1 MGNITVTSGDNVV
14 IKLSPQ
20 AVAPVIVSPA
30 SGPVGPQG
38 ATGPAGPTGP
48 AGGPTGM
55 TGVTGPQGD
64 TGVAGPTGPAGG
76 PTGMTGATGPKGD
89 TGAISNIKLST
100 LSGTPQYAEIVDGVV
115 SLHGE
120 NIKLTANAAPSSL
133 SLYQY
138 FTLADTT
145 ITNDYKSKVY
155 SLENQIKTT
164 SDLTKTLLQPR
175 IENAPSN
182 ASGANA
188 PLADYRV
195 EVQTATGP
203 TGPQEG
209 FVKVFANNEEVIKAN
224 ESAIFLNEK
233 VSIFPNGAT
242 GPNSYTLPTGPY
254 TAGQTITV
262 DANGVMSFANAAS
275 GDGDTGA
282 TGVQGAT
289 GATGIQGPAGAAGAV
304 GVTGAT
310 GPAGLTGSQGPVGVT
325 GATGVGITGATGV
338 QGATGPTGETGPPGP
353 AATIG
358 ATGPTGLTGVT
369 GATGVGV
376 TGVTGATGVSGVNGA
391 TGATGPYG
399 GVAGNYIYS
408 SVLTAADPGLGN
420 LRLNNALIFS
430 TSNIYIDEQQYL
442 GLNFGN
448 FIKTWDDSTSPHK
461 GYIQLTDKT
470 NSTRFVIFRV
480 NSLTDNTGWYTL
492 DVTPIDASL
501 VSFTNGDSLL
511 VSFSRT
517 GDAGAGVTG
526 ATGPSGAAGATGAS
540 GAAGAAG
547 GQVGMSYVWKSSI
560 IGLPNGLFLQ
570 SSATEIVISVNDV
583 FGNSQQTFLET
594 WDDSTDFLT
603 KGYITISSNTGG
615 TYKYKIYRITGS
627 STLTNAGATLRFEV
641 TIMSQSA
648 TAFNND
654 DAIVVNFSK
663 TGDGVSGATG
673 PTGLTGVTGA
683 TGAKGDTGVAGP
695 QGTDGNIGVFYE
707 FESLTTTPPT
717 YGRFR
722 FNAAPASA
730 TLMYIHQYAA
740 SNSLVRN
747 WILSWDDS
755 PNQIKGTISI
765 QSSASN
771 LDVYIANVTGTITD
785 NTDYFT
791 VPITT
796 VAFTGSFVN
805 LEDLYISF
813 IPAGQMGPTGP
824 QGATGPAGGPTGSTG
839 ATGAAGIAGANGATG
854 VTGPVGVT
862 GVTGVTGPAGPAGVT
877 GATGVQGVT
886 GPAGVTGATGVGVTG
901 ATGVGV
907 TGATG
912 ATGPSANTFATIN
925 SVAASGADSL
935 FITEFPA
942 SEVGRSNIT
951 VGQSTF
957 YNGLGIKNV
966 AIKTPS
972 ILSAIQLR
980 LYNSADFSNS
990 TSAAKGSILAYGDGV
1005 LVGDDSQNRSDN
1017 SYISSKDVNVLI
1029 KTQGFSGTNP
1039 TSGAFYIKQG
1049 VDFNAGPAPS
1059 AQPELFSVNHL
1070 GVVKI
1075 NNAYTLPTVSGPSG
1089 YVLASDG
1096 TNAVWAAGGG
1106 GAVGA
1111 TGATGPQG
1119 TAGAVGA
1126 TGATGVQGPAGTA
1139 GAVGAT
1145 GATGVQGPAGTA
1157 GTAGAT
1163 GATGVQGTQGIQ
1175 GVTGATGIQGPAGT
1189 VGATGATGVQGPAG
1203 TAGAI
1208 GATGAT
1214 GAQGTAGAAG
1224 AAGAT
1229 GATGV
1234 QGPAGTNGA
1243 VGATGATGVQGIA
1256 GTAGAVGAT
1265 GATGVQGP
1273 AGINGTVG
1281 ATGATGVQG
1290 PAGTNGTNGAVGAT
1304 GATGVQ
1310 GPAGTNGTNGAVGA
1324 TGATGPQ
1331 GTTGSAGAVGATG
1344 ATGVQGPAGT
1354 NGTNGSIGATGA
1366 TGPQG
1371 PAGTNGTNGDV
1382 GATGVTGPQ
1391 GVAGTN
1397 GTNGLDGATGA
1408 TGAQGPAGSAGA
1420 IGATGATGPQ
1430 GVAGTNGTNGA
1441 VGATGATG
1449 VQGPAG
1455 TNGTNGAVGATGVT
1469 GPAGVTGPTGIGV
1482 TGATGVTGVTGP
1494 TGATYFTVITDSTT
1508 ARTLTNV
1515 DAFDYIRFTN
1525 GSAITVT
1532 VQNQAG
1538 TTWPADT
1545 EILMEQAGAG
1555 QITVTGATSVTI
1567 VSSQTLKSGKQY
1579 AVIGLKRVAENS
1591 WVLIGERQA
1600 V

>member
-38 ATGPAGPTGP
+38 ATGPAGPQGP

-420 LRLNNALIFS
+420 LRLNNSLIFS

-673 PTGLTGVTGA
+673 VQGFTGVTGA

-771 LDVYIANVTGTITD
+771 LDVYIANVTGTIID
-785 NTDYFT
+785 NTDYLT

-824 QGATGPAGGPTGSTG
+824 QGPTGPAGGPTGSTG
-839 ATGAAGIAGANGATG
+839 PQGDTGVGITGATG
-854 VTGPVGVT
+854 VTG
-862 GVTGVTGPAGPAGVT
+862 AN
-877 GATGVQGVT
+877 GVQGVT
-886 GPAGVTGATGVGVTG
+886 GPAGVTG

-935 FITEFPA
+935 FITDFPA
-942 SEVGRSNIT
+942 SEVGRSNII

-957 YNGLGIKNV
+957 YNGLAIKHV

-972 ILSAIQLR
+972 ILSAVQLR
-980 LYNSADFSNS
+980 LYNSADFSNN

-1049 VDFNAGPAPS
+1049 VNFSSGPDPS

-1106 GAVGA
+1106 G
-1111 TGATGPQG
+1111 
-1119 TAGAVGA
+1119 
-1126 TGATGVQGPAGTA
+1126 
-1139 GAVGAT
+1139 
-1145 GATGVQGPAGTA
+1145 
-1157 GTAGAT
+1157 
-1163 GATGVQGTQGIQ
+1163 
-1175 GVTGATGIQGPAGT
+1175 GT
-1189 VGATGATGVQGPAG
+1189 VGATGATGP
-1203 TAGAI
+1203 
-1208 GATGAT
+1208 
-1214 GAQGTAGAAG
+1214 
-1224 AAGAT
+1224 
-1229 GATGV
+1229 
-1234 QGPAGTNGA
+1234 
-1243 VGATGATGVQGIA
+1243 
-1256 GTAGAVGAT
+1256 
-1265 GATGVQGP
+1265 
-1273 AGINGTVG
+1273 
-1281 ATGATGVQG
+1281 
-1290 PAGTNGTNGAVGAT
+1290 
-1304 GATGVQ
+1304 
-1310 GPAGTNGTNGAVGA
+1310 
-1324 TGATGPQ
+1324 
-1331 GTTGSAGAVGATG
+1331 
-1344 ATGVQGPAGT
+1344 
-1354 NGTNGSIGATGA
+1354 
-1366 TGPQG
+1366 
-1371 PAGTNGTNGDV
+1371 
-1382 GATGVTGPQ
+1382 
-1391 GVAGTN
+1391 
-1397 GTNGLDGATGA
+1397 
-1408 TGAQGPAGSAGA
+1408 
-1420 IGATGATGPQ
+1420 
-1430 GVAGTNGTNGA
+1430 
-1441 VGATGATG
+1441 
-1449 VQGPAG
+1449 
-1455 TNGTNGAVGATGVT
+1455 
-1469 GPAGVTGPTGIGV
+1469 
-1482 TGATGVTGVTGP
+1482 TGATGVTGATGP
-1494 TGATYFTVITDSTT
+1494 
-1508 ARTLTNV
+1508 
-1515 DAFDYIRFTN
+1515 
-1525 GSAITVT
+1525 
-1532 VQNQAG
+1532 AG
-1538 TTWPADT
+1538 T
-1545 EILMEQAGAG
+1545 AGSVG
-1555 QITVTGATSVTI
+1555 VTGATGPAGQGVPIGGTSGQVLAKNTSTNYDTVWVNKKVTSV
-1567 VSSQTLKSGKQY
+1567 SGKTVATGAWSLVLGIY
-1579 AVIGLKRVAENS
+1579 EASISDAAILSTSIVDVIPDNADASTVRTAQMLPRTDSSAGSVKIYSTNQPAATITFTINIFDL
-1591 WVLIGERQA
+1591 
-1600 V
+1600 

>member
-38 ATGPAGPTGP
+38 ATGPAGPQGP

-55 TGVTGPQGD
+55 TGVTGPKGD
-64 TGVAGPTGPAGG
+64 TGASGAMGPTGPSG
-76 PTGMTGATGPKGD
+76 GPKGD
-89 TGAISNIKLST
+89 TGATGAAGLNGDINKVLLYETGGVKTYATINNGEVLLNAQNLKFYDGTTGDNRNVAQIVIANSNSIDLISPLAIRADQAIK
-100 LSGTPQYAEIVDGVV
+100 
-115 SLHGE
+115 
-120 NIKLTANAAPSSL
+120 
-133 SLYQY
+133 
-138 FTLADTT
+138 
-145 ITNDYKSKVY
+145 
-155 SLENQIKTT
+155 SLET
-164 SDLTKTLLQPR
+164 TKTSLQVRGTDTGVQP
-175 IENAPSN
+175 
-182 ASGANA
+182 
-188 PLADYRV
+188 YRV
-195 EVQTATGP
+195 DVQSPVGGTVGA
-203 TGPQEG
+203 
-209 FVKVFANNEEVIKAN
+209 VSVFTNNT
-224 ESAIFLNEK
+224 ESLRVLDNNVDILEK
-233 VSIFPNGAT
+233 VSIYPNGPT

-254 TAGQTITV
+254 TAGQTIV
-262 DANGVMSFANAAS
+262 VGANGVMSFANAAS

-282 TGVQGAT
+282 TGVAGPT
-289 GATGIQGPAGAAGAV
+289 GATGVQGPAGAAGAV

-310 GPAGLTGSQGPVGVT
+310 GPAGLTGSQGSVGVT

-408 SVLTAADPGLGN
+408 NVLTAADPGLGN
-420 LRLNNALIFS
+420 LRLNNSQIFS

-448 FIKTWDDSTSPHK
+448 FIKTWDDSTSSHK
-461 GYIQLTDKT
+461 GYIQLTDKAD
-470 NSTRFVIFRV
+470 STRFVIFRV
-480 NSLTDNTGWYTL
+480 NSLTDNTGWYTIS
-492 DVTPIDASL
+492 VTPIDASL

-526 ATGPSGAAGATGAS
+526 ATGPSGAAGATGAT

-560 IGLPNGLFLQ
+560 TGLPNGLFLQ
-570 SSATEIVISVNDV
+570 NSATEIFIRVNDV

-615 TYKYKIYRITGS
+615 AYKYKIYRITGS

-673 PTGLTGVTGA
+673 VQGFTGVTGA
-683 TGAKGDTGVAGP
+683 TGARGDTGVAGP
-695 QGTDGNIGVFYE
+695 AGTDGNVGVFYE

-730 TLMYIHQYAA
+730 TLMYIHQYAL

-824 QGATGPAGGPTGSTG
+824 QGATGVTGVIGVTG
-839 ATGAAGIAGANGATG
+839 ATGAGVTGATG
-854 VTGPVGVT
+854 VIGPVGVT

-886 GPAGVTGATGVGVTG
+886 GPAGVTGATGPVG
-901 ATGVGV
+901 
-907 TGATG
+907 
-912 ATGPSANTFATIN
+912 NTFSTIN
-925 SVAASGADSL
+925 SVAASGADS
-935 FITEFPA
+935 FTIIEFPTN
-942 SEVGRSNIT
+942 EVGRGNI
-951 VGQSTF
+951 VIGQSPL
-957 YNGLGIKNV
+957 YSGLGIKHA

-972 ILSAIQLR
+972 TLAAVNLS
-980 LYNSADFSNS
+980 LYTDSDFSNS
-990 TSAAKGSILAYGDGV
+990 SSSAKGILTSNSDGLIIGDNS
-1005 LVGDDSQNRSDN
+1005 LTRTDQ

-1029 KTQGFSGTNP
+1029 KAQGLTNNP
-1039 TSGAFYIKQG
+1039 ISGAFIVKQG
-1049 VDFNAGPAPS
+1049 VNFTSSPLPS

-1070 GVVKI
+1070 GAVKI

-1145 GATGVQGPAGTA
+1145 GATGVQG
-1157 GTAGAT
+1157 
-1163 GATGVQGTQGIQ
+1163 TQGIQ
-1175 GVTGATGIQGPAGT
+1175 GVTGATGVQGTAGT

-1214 GAQGTAGAAG
+1214 GVQGTAGAAG

-1331 GTTGSAGAVGATG
+1331 GTTGSAGAEGATG
-1344 ATGVQGPAGT
+1344 ATGPQGPAGT

-1366 TGPQG
+1366 TG
-1371 PAGTNGTNGDV
+1371 
-1382 GATGVTGPQ
+1382 ATGAIGATGPQ

-1455 TNGTNGAVGATGVT
+1455 TNGTNGAVGATGAT

-1494 TGATYFTVITDSTT
+1494 TGATYFTVITDANTT
-1508 ARTLTNV
+1508 KTLTNT

-1525 GSAITVT
+1525 GTAITVT

-1567 VSSQTLKSGKQY
+1567 VSSQTLKSNKQY